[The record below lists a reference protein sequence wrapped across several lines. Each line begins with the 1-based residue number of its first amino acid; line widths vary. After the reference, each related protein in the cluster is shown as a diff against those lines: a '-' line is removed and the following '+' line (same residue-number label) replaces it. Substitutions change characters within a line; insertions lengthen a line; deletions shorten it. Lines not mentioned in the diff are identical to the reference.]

1 MVLGPRKSAI
11 PLVRVF
17 SEHDE
22 ILHCEI
28 KYKKINVSND
38 LSISLLSYDEVS
50 AFMLLS
56 KARSSSLFTGR

>member
-1 MVLGPRKSAI
+1 MWS
-11 PLVRVF
+11 LVRVF

-56 KARSSSLFTGR
+56 KARFS